1 MMGTYAGAAGML
13 LHINGKFTIIM
24 GKLKSFL
31 LSSSFVLN
39 LFSLSMSRCKAEL
52 AVSVKLFIN

>member
-1 MMGTYAGAAGML
+1 M
-13 LHINGKFTIIM
+13 I
-24 GKLKSFL
+24 
-31 LSSSFVLN
+31 SSFVLN